1 MKLTLTYRTGGRETT
16 YTVSSETG
24 VENED
29 LRLDITGKEERTTVR
44 IFPKRPLILLHA
56 AIRYDHV
63 FHRRDQFYVNGY
75 QSWTDTR
82 EFDYSEELHNMNGLP
97 RRVKGQYHFPAYG
110 DAWFREYKRGD
121 IHGFTFAYVRKD
133 GWKKADL
140 IGSLN
145 EENAFLII
153 NYHKKDSNITLESDC
168 EGRLVE
174 EEFPLFDFVRYRGEV
189 REVLKKYFSVFGTCG
204 AEPVR
209 GYTSWYN
216 YYQDISEEKMYKSLA
231 QLDSGNFDLFQ
242 IDDGYETCVGD
253 WLEIDSA
260 KFPNGL
266 AEIVK
271 TAHDKGLK
279 AGIWLA
285 PFVCETESRLF
296 REHPDWLYTENGS
309 PVFAGCNWSG
319 DVVLDIRKKEVRDY
333 IRKCLLFYREMG
345 FDLFKLDFLYA
356 AALIRDEHYTRAE
369 IMRQAMRGLR
379 DTLPEAL
386 ILGCGVP
393 LSSAFNLVDYCRVG
407 ADVSLSFDDVFFM
420 RFAHRERVSTKQ
432 TIQNTIYRNC
442 MDGSVFRCDPDV
454 YLLRDENTKLSKGQR
469 RALTLLNH
477 LCGAVYMTSDDIGA
491 YDEEKRNILEEAQS
505 LANAEVTGIRKKG
518 RFILITYRLQGEERR
533 FLYDRKKGELIY
545 G

>member
-1 MKLTLTYRTGGRETT
+1 MKLNLTYRINGKENVYSTLLRAD
-16 YTVSSETG
+16 

-29 LRLDITGKEERTTVR
+29 LRLTVEKIQERTVIR
-44 IFPKRPLILLHA
+44 IFPKRPLILMHA
-56 AIRYDHV
+56 SVKDVYI

-82 EFDYSEELHNMNGLP
+82 EFDYGEELHNMNGLP
-97 RRVKGQYHFPAYG
+97 RRLQGRYHFPAYG
-110 DAWFREYKRGD
+110 DAWFREYRRGD
-121 IHGFTFAYVRKD
+121 VHGFTYAYVRKF
-133 GWKKADL
+133 GGRKADL

-153 NYHKKDSNITLESDC
+153 NYHKRGRNITLESDC
-168 EGRLVE
+168 EGRFVE
-174 EEFPLFDFVRYRGEV
+174 KEFSLFDFVRYRGDV
-189 REVLKKYFSVFGTCG
+189 QEVLKNYFALCGTCK
-204 AEPVR
+204 AEPIR

-216 YYQDISEEKMYKSLA
+216 YYQDISEEKMYVSLE
-231 QLDSGNFDLFQ
+231 QLDSANFDLFQ
-242 IDDGYETCVGD
+242 IDDGYETFVGD
-253 WLEIDSA
+253 WLEIDGT

-266 AEIVK
+266 ADIVE
-271 TAHDKGLK
+271 AVHEKGLK
-279 AGIWLA
+279 AGIWMA

-296 REHPDWLYTENGS
+296 REHPDWIYRENGS

-319 DVVLDIRKKEVRDY
+319 DVVLDIRKKEVCDY
-333 IRKCLLFYREMG
+333 IQKCLRFYREMG

-356 AALIRDEHYTRAE
+356 AALIRDEKYTRAE

-379 DTLPEAL
+379 DTLPDAL

-393 LSSAFNLVDYCRVG
+393 LSSAFNLVDYCRIG
-407 ADVSLSFDDVFFM
+407 ADVSLSFDDAFFM
-420 RFAHRERVSTKQ
+420 RFMHRERVSTKQ

-454 YLLRDENTKLSKGQR
+454 YILRDENTKLSKGQR

-477 LCGAVYMTSDDIGA
+477 LCGAVYMTSDDIGS
-491 YDEEKRNILEEAQS
+491 YDEEKRRILEEARS
-505 LANAEVTGIRKKG
+505 LTDAEVTGIRKKG
-518 RFILITYRLQGEERR
+518 QILYITYRLQGQERE
-533 FLYDRKKGELIY
+533 FAYDRRKGEIIH